1 MTAETSSTCD
11 KTVMLAAA
19 LQIEFETTLRAD
31 AGNRYSAAMMA
42 RGLMILQRQLAGQ
55 TVADCAAALSGT
67 SCATETALA
76 QAIRARRLTA
86 AQQAALPQ
94 ALEALVAAKLALTA
108 PDEG

>member
-1 MTAETSSTCD
+1 
-11 KTVMLAAA
+11 MLAAA

-67 SCATETALA
+67 GCATETALA

-94 ALEALVAAKLALTA
+94 ALAALVAAKRALTA

>member
-1 MTAETSSTCD
+1 MSAEPSSTPD
-11 KTVMLAAA
+11 KMAMLAAS
-19 LQIEFETTLRAD
+19 LQKEFETTLRAD

-55 TVADCAAALSGT
+55 MVTDCAAALSGT
-67 SCATETALA
+67 GCATETALA
-76 QAIRARRLTA
+76 QAIRARRLNA

-94 ALEALVAAKLALTA
+94 ALQALVAAKRALTA

>member
-1 MTAETSSTCD
+1 
-11 KTVMLAAA
+11 
-19 LQIEFETTLRAD
+19 
-31 AGNRYSAAMMA
+31 MMA

-67 SCATETALA
+67 GCATETALA

-94 ALEALVAAKLALTA
+94 ALEALVAAKRALTA
-108 PDEG
+108 PDEC

>member
-1 MTAETSSTCD
+1 
-11 KTVMLAAA
+11 MLAAA

-67 SCATETALA
+67 GCATETALA

-94 ALEALVAAKLALTA
+94 ALAALVVAKRALTA

>member
-1 MTAETSSTCD
+1 
-11 KTVMLAAA
+11 MLAAA

-67 SCATETALA
+67 GCATETAPA

-86 AQQAALPQ
+86 AQKAALPQ
-94 ALEALVAAKLALTA
+94 ALAALVAAKRALTA

>member
-1 MTAETSSTCD
+1 MAAETSSTCS
-11 KTVMLAAA
+11 KTAMLAAA

-67 SCATETALA
+67 GCATEPALA

-94 ALEALVAAKLALTA
+94 ALAALVAAKRALTA

>member
-1 MTAETSSTCD
+1 
-11 KTVMLAAA
+11 MLAAA

-31 AGNRYSAAMMA
+31 AANRYSAAMMA

-67 SCATETALA
+67 GCATETALA

-94 ALEALVAAKLALTA
+94 ALAALVAAKRALTA

>member
-1 MTAETSSTCD
+1 
-11 KTVMLAAA
+11 MLAAA

-55 TVADCAAALSGT
+55 TVADCAAAFSGT
-67 SCATETALA
+67 GCATETALA

-94 ALEALVAAKLALTA
+94 ALAALVAAKRALTA

>member
-1 MTAETSSTCD
+1 MAAETSSTCN
-11 KTVMLAAA
+11 KTAMLVAA
-19 LQIEFETTLRAD
+19 LQREFETTLRAD

-42 RGLMILQRQLAGQ
+42 RGLMILQRQFAGQ

-67 SCATETALA
+67 GCATETALA

-94 ALEALVAAKLALTA
+94 ALEALVAAKRALTA

>member
-1 MTAETSSTCD
+1 
-11 KTVMLAAA
+11 MLAAA

-67 SCATETALA
+67 GCATETALA

-94 ALEALVAAKLALTA
+94 ALEALVAAKRALTA